1 MQYARERPNAREKR
15 HKGVMLHMADAGSAL
30 VECDVFSSDQGML
43 RTMFVSTSIARDPV
57 SQLPSILTMI
67 IALSGKVSN
76 LSN

>member
-1 MQYARERPNAREKR
+1 MPVERDGKR
-15 HKGVMLHMADAGSAL
+15 RKGVMLHMADAGSAR
-30 VECDVFSSDQGML
+30 VESDVFSSDQGML

-76 LSN
+76 FRN